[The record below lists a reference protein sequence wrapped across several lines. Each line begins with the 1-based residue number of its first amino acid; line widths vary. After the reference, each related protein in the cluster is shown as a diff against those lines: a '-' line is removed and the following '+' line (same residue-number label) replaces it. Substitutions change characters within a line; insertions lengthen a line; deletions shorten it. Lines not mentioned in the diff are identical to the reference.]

1 LIFGGNHP
9 RIEVAG
15 AFWKPQNLSKN
26 AQTRAE
32 WLRVC
37 LQTGELIYSAVE
49 SLIILAT
56 WWVFGANSD
65 SLSIQLVAMD
75 VLAVNLLGQVKL

>member
-1 LIFGGNHP
+1 M
-9 RIEVAG
+9 
-15 AFWKPQNLSKN
+15 
-26 AQTRAE
+26 
-32 WLRVC
+32 C

-75 VLAVNLLGQVKL
+75 VLAVNLLGQVEL